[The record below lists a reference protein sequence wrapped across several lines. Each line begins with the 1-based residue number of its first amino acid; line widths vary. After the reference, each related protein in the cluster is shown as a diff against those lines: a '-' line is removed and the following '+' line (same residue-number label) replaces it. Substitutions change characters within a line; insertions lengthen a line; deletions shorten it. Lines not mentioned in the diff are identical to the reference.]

1 MAGLTPRQN
10 MTMSSIEPNSATRH
24 IAEQPLPGD
33 LAIWIFIAAEL
44 GVFAILFA
52 AYAITRN
59 THLEL
64 FNIAQAQ
71 IDKTYGYINTI
82 VLLTS
87 SYCVARATRHI
98 KEGNTALCTRFLS
111 YAILL
116 GALFLVVKI
125 AEFQNDF
132 LNGIT
137 LSSNLFDMFYI
148 SLTFFHFMHVIMG
161 MIILSV
167 VTYKSYTHK
176 YNKTEHAGI
185 ETGGAYWHMVD
196 LVWIILFSLVYVL
209 H

>member
-1 MAGLTPRQN
+1 
-10 MTMSSIEPNSATRH
+10 MSRNYTDGTVQQ
-24 IAEQPLPGD
+24 IAVQPLPGD

-59 THLEL
+59 IHLEL
-64 FNIAQAQ
+64 FNNAQTH
-71 IDKTYGYINTI
+71 ISRTYGYINTI
-82 VLLTS
+82 LLLTS
-87 SYCVARATRHI
+87 SYCVARANRYI
-98 KEGNTALCTRFLS
+98 KEGEVVFCTRFLI
-111 YAILL
+111 YAIVL

-125 AEFQNDF
+125 DEFHNDF

-137 LSSNLFDMFYI
+137 ISSNLFNMFYI
-148 SLTFFHFMHVIMG
+148 SLTFFHFMHVMMG
-161 MIILSV
+161 MVILSV
-167 VTYKSYTHK
+167 VTYKSHK
-176 YNKTEHAGI
+176 QKYSATDYAGV